1 MKRVECWLKGGRRL
15 QLCGVPSCHTHNTH
29 THTHTQ
35 PWMQIQSYSLNILA
49 FVSIESILIMLLEL
63 FKNPQFKNK
72 IKIKEKYLEKYKI
85 KVFSNSR
92 C

>member
-1 MKRVECWLKGGRRL
+1 
-15 QLCGVPSCHTHNTH
+15 
-29 THTHTQ
+29 
-35 PWMQIQSYSLNILA
+35 MQIQSYSLNILA